1 VGLWVLSP
9 DEKEATLVSV
19 ELGSASV
26 NQVVVRKGL
35 ALGQK
40 VIISDMSQY
49 EEATRITIK

>member
-1 VGLWVLSP
+1 
-9 DEKEATLVSV
+9 
-19 ELGSASV
+19 
-26 NQVVVRKGL
+26 VRKGL